1 MWEIIICCHNC
12 MEKIKANPR
21 LKGNQ
26 QYCNKAECQRERKRL
41 WQKEKMKNDK
51 QYRDK
56 QNIYI
61 EQWRKK
67 NPWDQCMSKYRKENP
82 EYEKMNR
89 QKQTKRNET
98 RREREKAAKIVEM
111 DSLTLSLI
119 KTNTYE
125 MKSFQ
130 KDSTG
135 KIVEMDTL
143 MVQLK
148 QIQPL
153 SLGQPAFGL

>member
-1 MWEIIICCHNC
+1 
-12 MEKIKANPR
+12 
-21 LKGNQ
+21 
-26 QYCNKAECQRERKRL
+26 
-41 WQKEKMKNDK
+41 
-51 QYRDK
+51 
-56 QNIYI
+56 
-61 EQWRKK
+61 
-67 NPWDQCMSKYRKENP
+67 MSKYRKENP

-111 DSLTLSLI
+111 DSLTLSQI

-153 SLGQPAFGL
+153 IFGQPAFGL

>member
-1 MWEIIICCHNC
+1 
-12 MEKIKANPR
+12 
-21 LKGNQ
+21 
-26 QYCNKAECQRERKRL
+26 
-41 WQKEKMKNDK
+41 
-51 QYRDK
+51 
-56 QNIYI
+56 
-61 EQWRKK
+61 
-67 NPWDQCMSKYRKENP
+67 MSKYRKENP

-89 QKQTKRNET
+89 QKQTKRNES

-111 DSLTLSLI
+111 DSLTLSQI

-153 SLGQPAFGL
+153 IFGQPAFGL

>member
-1 MWEIIICCHNC
+1 
-12 MEKIKANPR
+12 
-21 LKGNQ
+21 
-26 QYCNKAECQRERKRL
+26 
-41 WQKEKMKNDK
+41 
-51 QYRDK
+51 
-56 QNIYI
+56 
-61 EQWRKK
+61 
-67 NPWDQCMSKYRKENP
+67 MSKYRKENP

-98 RREREKAAKIVEM
+98 RREREKASKIVEM

-153 SLGQPAFGL
+153 SFGQPAFGL